1 MLEIETLRSKNFGLA
16 QSVSARV
23 SVQRSQPATG
33 VGVLESAAAASCNG
47 FIDICLPD
55 GPS

>member
-1 MLEIETLRSKNFGLA
+1 MLETLRSKNFGLA